1 MRVRIQGQV
10 QVQVQVEVHCAGADT
25 GAGAGAGAG
34 AGVLYRLYLAK
45 AMMPGPVFFGRL
57 CLAKRVSVSLPISTL
72 RIFRGT

>member
-1 MRVRIQGQV
+1 M
-10 QVQVQVEVHCAGADT
+10 HCAGADT
-25 GAGAGAGAG
+25 GAGAGAGAGANAGAGTG

-45 AMMPGPVFFGRL
+45 AMMPGPVFLGKL